1 MTFTPEVLADIRQR
15 IPENR
20 VFNDPV
26 STLAFGTD
34 ASFYRLIPK
43 VVVRVQDEAEVVDL
57 LAIARRHKVPVTFRA
72 AGTSLSGQAISDS
85 ILIVLG
91 DQWNGHDIREE
102 GRQIRLQPG
111 VIGAQANAWLAPKGF
126 KIGPD
131 PASIN
136 ACKIGG
142 IVANNASGMCCGT
155 AQNSYRTLHSMK
167 LILADGSKVDT
178 GDSLSVKAKQN

>member
-102 GRQIRLQPG
+102 GR
-111 VIGAQANAWLAPKGF
+111 
-126 KIGPD
+126 
-131 PASIN
+131 
-136 ACKIGG
+136 
-142 IVANNASGMCCGT
+142 
-155 AQNSYRTLHSMK
+155 
-167 LILADGSKVDT
+167 
-178 GDSLSVKAKQN
+178 

>member
-111 VIGAQANAWLAPKGF
+111 VIGAQANAWLAPKF
-126 KIGPD
+126 GP
-131 PASIN
+131 SG
-136 ACKIGG
+136 CK
-142 IVANNASGMCCGT
+142 VEPSRAM
-155 AQNSYRTLHSMK
+155 
-167 LILADGSKVDT
+167 LA
-178 GDSLSVKAKQN
+178 LSFYMVFI

>member
-57 LAIARRHKVPVTFRA
+57 LAIARVR
-72 AGTSLSGQAISDS
+72 ISVDC
-85 ILIVLG
+85 IE
-91 DQWNGHDIREE
+91 Q
-102 GRQIRLQPG
+102 
-111 VIGAQANAWLAPKGF
+111 
-126 KIGPD
+126 
-131 PASIN
+131 
-136 ACKIGG
+136 
-142 IVANNASGMCCGT
+142 
-155 AQNSYRTLHSMK
+155 SMH
-167 LILADGSKVDT
+167 
-178 GDSLSVKAKQN
+178 